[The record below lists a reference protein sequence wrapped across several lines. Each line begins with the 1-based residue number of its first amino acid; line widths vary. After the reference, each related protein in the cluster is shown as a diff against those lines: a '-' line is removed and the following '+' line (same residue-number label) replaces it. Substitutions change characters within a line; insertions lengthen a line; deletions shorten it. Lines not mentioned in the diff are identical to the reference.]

1 MTDRDDYAV
10 GYGRPP
16 LASRFAPG
24 TSGNPTG
31 RPKGSGGLK
40 TSLDRILRRKVQ
52 LKVDGRRKRV
62 PVTEA
67 VLLQL
72 SHKALGGDAAAIR
85 EYLRIAMAHGGE
97 ADDAV
102 AIDEAQLTPFVD
114 AYAIATALMD
124 LGVVVLGSDGRMKL
138 RPERLGDAAAETVDG
153 LRRQQLLD
161 DPAVG

>member
-1 MTDRDDYAV
+1 MTGADDYPV

-24 TSGNPTG
+24 VSGNPSG

-85 EYLRIAMAHGGE
+85 EYLRIAMAYGAE
-97 ADDAV
+97 TDDAG
-102 AIDEAQLTPFVD
+102 ALDEAHLAPFVD

-124 LGVVVLGSDGRMKL
+124 AGLVVLDQDKRMKL
-138 RPERLGDAAAETVDG
+138 RPELLRDAPATDAIEAV
-153 LRRQQLLD
+153 RRGHLT
-161 DPAVG
+161 DPA